1 MANTIYN
8 GEKVAA
14 AALANIEASV
24 VLAATVQKTSGAEF
38 VGAAGHTVNI
48 RRPSMLTGFEE
59 NIDWTAGQRLAGGVI
74 KTESLNEQVLPVV
87 LDTHAYS
94 AVDLS
99 DAELSLSLTSYL
111 SQVIV
116 PQTDALV
123 NRLERKV
130 AAALASLPG
139 DSRGAVDIS
148 AAVAAGDYVKAAQ
161 LIRFRISFLASDLTA
176 KNIPVGG
183 RFLVL
188 GSQIAGFLMND
199 PNLTQ
204 VANAGTDSAL
214 REAVIGKLY
223 GFTLVQDNRVDPLTM
238 YAYHPSVIQLVT
250 HAPVVPESAKGASQS
265 SDGYAIRAIKDY
277 NSSTASER
285 SFLSAYVG
293 ATLVTDRVRN
303 ADGSVNPTPSVIRGL
318 KVAIDVTP

>member
-1 MANTIYN
+1 MANVIYN

-14 AALANIEASV
+14 AALANLEASV

-48 RRPSMLTGFEE
+48 RRPAMLVGFQEG
-59 NIDWTAGQRLAGGVI
+59 IDWTAGERNAGGVI
-74 KTESLNEQVLPVV
+74 KTESLNETVMGIV

-99 DAELSLSLTSYL
+99 DAELTLSLTSYL

-130 AAALASLPG
+130 AAALATFPA
-139 DSRGAVDIS
+139 DSRGAIDIS
-148 AAVAAGDYVKAAQ
+148 AAVTAGDYIKAAQ
-161 LIRFRISFLASDLTA
+161 SIRFRISFLASDLTA
-176 KNIPVGG
+176 KNVPVGG

-204 VANAGTDSAL
+204 VADAGTDSAL

-238 YAYHPSVIQLVT
+238 YAYHPSAVQLVT
-250 HAPVVPESAKGASQS
+250 HAPVVPESAKGSSQS

-277 NSSTASER
+277 NSATASER

-293 ATLVTDRVRN
+293 TTVVTDRVRN
-303 ADGSVNPTPSVIRGL
+303 ADGTVNATPAVIRGV
-318 KVAIDVTP
+318 KVSIDVTP